1 MKAKSNFSKLVEESA
16 AKSAIGFFGAI
27 TVFIGG
33 FVAWSAACM
42 GGAIVNLLH

>member
-16 AKSAIGFFGAI
+16 TKGTIGIFGAI
-27 TVFIGG
+27 TLFIGG

-42 GGAIVNLLH
+42 GGAIVNLLS